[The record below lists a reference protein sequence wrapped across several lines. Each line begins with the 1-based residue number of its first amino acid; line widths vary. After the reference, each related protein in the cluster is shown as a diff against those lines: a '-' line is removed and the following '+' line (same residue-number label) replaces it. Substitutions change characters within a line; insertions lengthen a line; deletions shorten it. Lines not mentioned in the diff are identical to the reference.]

1 MQEPLIKRLINLEAA
16 VNELQVRVS
25 ELESREV
32 VDKPEWANWK
42 AMDRDGDWC
51 YYESEPE
58 VGYDEWVLN
67 VLIDEFKYCYPQPP
81 KSDKHWTD
89 TLEKI

>member
-1 MQEPLIKRLINLEAA
+1 MQEPIIKRLINLEAA

-25 ELESREV
+25 ELESGEV

-42 AMDRDGDWC
+42 AMDGGGW
-51 YYESEPE
+51 YYYSSEPK
-58 VGYDEWVLN
+58 VGSVDWQLN
-67 VLIDEFKYCYPQPP
+67 DTNDIFEYCDPQPP